1 MLACVHGCLVCV
13 CMRVCAL
20 VFVCACVCVC
30 MRVCVL
36 ACVHAC
42 VHAHLY
48 NLRHVVREG
57 GIKDVTS
64 KKERK
69 ARGKGV
75 EDCPYND

>member
-13 CMRVCAL
+13 HACVCAL
-20 VFVCACVCVC
+20 VFVCACVCAC
-30 MRVCVL
+30 VCVL